1 MRTHYTEAEALTKL
15 VFLDGWQFKNNGIE
29 KSFEFRDFIEA
40 FAFMS
45 KIAMEAE
52 KMNHHPDWKN
62 VYNKVVIRL
71 STHDLGGLTDKDF
84 QLAEHIE
91 KRILRK

>member
-71 STHDLGGLTDKDF
+71 
-84 QLAEHIE
+84 
-91 KRILRK
+91 